1 MMPTAR
7 RDRQAPDGEDPSDG
21 TRGRAMRMMMMLVF
35 FTLFLAVLGLISW
48 YLFIRGLAAIPRG
61 SALRRPYIVLFWFLT
76 LSFVGGRVFENL
88 LPSAPATILI
98 WIGSFWL
105 GAVVYLLIA
114 ALCVDLLRLV
124 HRFLPFF
131 PAAVTR
137 DLARAKLA
145 TLATVLAAT
154 ALCLAGGYV
163 NSLFP
168 VVRTLDIEVARRC
181 GGMESLDIVAASDIH
196 LGTIVGRARLDG
208 IVDRINRLHPD
219 IVLLPGDIVDEDL
232 APVIR
237 QNLGAA
243 IENIRSRFGTYAVTG
258 NHEYIGGVEEA
269 AAYLRAHGVI
279 LLRDEKVRIGDA
291 FHLVGRE
298 DRSIGRFTGLRRKGL
313 DALMDGI
320 DDGCPVILLDHQP
333 FELEEAAR
341 HGVTLQLSGH
351 THYGQLWPL
360 HLVVRMMYEVPWGYK
375 RSGDTHYYVSSGVG
389 TWGPPMRIGNRPE
402 IVHIRLRF
410 P

>member
-1 MMPTAR
+1 MPTAAPDR
-7 RDRQAPDGEDPSDG
+7 RAPDGKRVPAG
-21 TRGRAMRMMMMLVF
+21 TLSGAVTTMTMILF
-35 FTLFLAVLGLISW
+35 FAFSCTVLGLISW
-48 YLFIRGLAAIPRG
+48 YLFIRGLAAFPPG
-61 SALRRPYIVLFWFLT
+61 SAFRRPYIVLFWFLT
-76 LSFVGGRVFENL
+76 LSFVGGRVFEHL
-88 LPSAPATILI
+88 LPSAPATVLI

-114 ALCVDLLRLV
+114 ALFVDLLRLV
-124 HRFLPFF
+124 HRLRPFF

-137 DLARAKLA
+137 DAARAKRRTLAVVLLA
-145 TLATVLAAT
+145 TAS
-154 ALCLAGGYV
+154 CLAGGYV

-168 VVRTLDIEVARRC
+168 RVRTLEITVPAHC
-181 GGMESLDIVAASDIH
+181 GGMERLDIVAASDIH
-196 LGTIVGRARLDG
+196 LGTIVGRSRLDG
-208 IVDRINRLHPD
+208 IVATINRLHPD

-237 QNLGAA
+237 QDLGAA
-243 IENIRSRFGTYAVTG
+243 IEGLRSRFGTYAVTG

-269 AAYLRAHGVI
+269 AAYLGAHGVT
-279 LLRDEKVRIGDA
+279 LLRDERVRIGDA

-298 DRSIGRFTGLRRKGL
+298 DRSIARFTGRRRKGL
-313 DALMDGI
+313 GELTSGI

-333 FELEEAAR
+333 FDLEEAAE
-341 HGVTLQLSGH
+341 HGVTLQISGH

-360 HLVVRMMYEVPWGYK
+360 HLVVKMIYEVPWGY
-375 RSGDTHYYVSSGVG
+375 RRTGATHYYVSSGVG

>member
-1 MMPTAR
+1 MMPTAGPDR
-7 RDRQAPDGEDPSDG
+7 RAPDGKRVPAG
-21 TRGRAMRMMMMLVF
+21 TRSGAMATMTMILF
-35 FTLFLAVLGLISW
+35 FALFLSVLGLISW
-48 YLFIRGLAAIPRG
+48 YLFVRGLAAIPRG

-88 LPSAPATILI
+88 LPSAPATVLI

-114 ALCVDLLRLV
+114 ALSVDLLRLV

-137 DLARAKLA
+137 DAARTKRR
-145 TLATVLAAT
+145 TLAVALFLT
-154 ALCLAGGYV
+154 ASCLAGGYV

-168 VVRTLDIEVARRC
+168 RVRTLEITVPAHC

-196 LGTIVGRARLDG
+196 LGTIVGRRRLDG
-208 IVDRINRLHPD
+208 IVAAINRLHPD

-237 QNLGAA
+237 QDLGAA
-243 IENIRSRFGTYAVTG
+243 IESLRSRFGTYAVTG

-269 AAYLRAHGVI
+269 AAYLTAHGVTM
-279 LLRDEKVRIGDA
+279 LRDERVRVGDA

-298 DRSIGRFTGLRRKGL
+298 DRSIGRFSGRLRKGL
-313 DALMDGI
+313 GELTAGI

-333 FELEEAAR
+333 FDLGEAAE

-351 THYGQLWPL
+351 THYGQIWPL
-360 HLVVRMMYEVPWGYK
+360 HLVVRMMYEVPWGYR
-375 RSGDTHYYVSSGVG
+375 RSGATHYYVSSGVG